1 MRATCPE
8 CGTQGHV
15 ATFFIEEEGKRLA
28 LITTSLGPELGRT
41 TLSYLG
47 LFKPAKQGVRLAR
60 AVKLAQEVA
69 DLVAVG
75 SVCKD
80 ERSGVRRPATR
91 GHWLAGMETMLA
103 QRASLALPLDS
114 HNYLRA
120 VVFGL
125 ADKADAKQERR
136 REEDARAGRHLST
149 ATGITPSPHAETP
162 LESQLKWID
171 RMVEMD
177 QFTPEIAEAE
187 RAKAR
192 EKYGS
197 Q

>member
-15 ATFFIEEEGKRLA
+15 ITFFIEEEGKRLA
-28 LITTSLGPELGRT
+28 LIAAGLGPDLGRT

-47 LFKPAKQGVRLAR
+47 LFKPAKQGVRLSR

-80 ERSGVRRPATR
+80 ERSGVRRPAAPA
-91 GHWLAGMETMLA
+91 HWLAGMETMLA
-103 QRASLALPLDS
+103 QRASLALPLDG

-125 ADKADAKQERR
+125 ADKADARQERR
-136 REEDARAGRHLST
+136 KEEDARAGRHLST
-149 ATGITPSPHAETP
+149 TTGITPSPHAETP
-162 LESQLKWID
+162 LERQLKWID

-177 QFTPEIAEAE
+177 QFTPEMAEAE